1 MFMDFSLLSMDKEIF
16 AFKSPFFALEK
27 LDDKKYNY
35 YIELEFYYS
44 RINKRREIME
54 WNEFFLRFSLWQG
67 GGILAEDCFDWN
79 KMLGEEKGSVL
90 QFLDGCAEWQ
100 KEQGELLAKKYKQDI
115 KKIEGNSIVF
125 IGDSITADRFGYRGI
140 VTQAAELEAT
150 SIAFSCATSTDMFR
164 YACEKSISGQLVSVM
179 IGTNDAY
186 LVGGRRKRPI
196 VSMEEFRR
204 NICGIFE
211 MCKENG
217 AQVICMTIPTMSED
231 KYRRANKINN
241 KTNSNANIKKYNE
254 IIMEEARKQGVHVVD
269 IYEKL
274 LECDEEEVFSED
286 GIHLSP
292 VGQCILADMWLN
304 EMTK

>member
-1 MFMDFSLLSMDKEIF
+1 
-16 AFKSPFFALEK
+16 
-27 LDDKKYNY
+27 
-35 YIELEFYYS
+35 
-44 RINKRREIME
+44 ME

-67 GGILAEDCFDWN
+67 GGILEENCFDWSTSLRED
-79 KMLGEEKGSVL
+79 KERVQ
-90 QFLDGCAEWQ
+90 QFLDECARWQ
-100 KEQGELLAKKYKQDI
+100 SEQGRLLEEKYKKDI
-115 KKIEGNSIVF
+115 EKIQGKSIVF

-140 VTQAAELEAT
+140 VSRAARLNAT

-164 YACEKSISGQLVSVM
+164 YACEKNVSGQLVSIM

-186 LVGGRRKRPI
+186 FVGGKKKRQI
-196 VSMEEFRR
+196 VSMEEFRS

-217 AQVICMTIPTMSED
+217 AQIICMTIPTMSEE
-231 KYRRANKINN
+231 KYKKANRTSN

-254 IIMEEARKQGVHVVD
+254 IIMEEAYKQRVRVVD
-269 IYEKL
+269 IYGKL
-274 LECDEEEVFSED
+274 LECDEEVVFSED

-292 VGQCILADMWLN
+292 VGQCMLADMWLN